1 VAPVGSRLQLQG
13 AGGRP
18 YALGKRRDCG
28 RRKHNLV
35 HCKAATTQYSGQ
47 APRCLAASDGPGL
60 PDEVPAT
67 AGGDSDGDLPV
78 PVQKACE
85 HARVYDDAGSA
96 GVSRKRRLPC
106 CLLSVQRTSAPR
118 TWLTPL
124 NTWPAHSPVNASL
137 AASRLHAHD
146 LGSVW
151 LATPCTV
158 TDFHPLPSAG
168 LPAHPDHP
176 ISSGNARYFQWQRGV
191 EFAGIT
197 LNPVRSTGDQRAER
211 RL

>member
-1 VAPVGSRLQLQG
+1 FACFL
-13 AGGRP
+13 AT
-18 YALGKRRDCG
+18 LGESDFS
-28 RRKHNLV
+28 
-35 HCKAATTQYSGQ
+35 TTLIGY
-47 APRCLAASDGPGL
+47 GPGL
-60 PDEVPAT
+60 PDEIPAT

-85 HARVYDDAGSA
+85 RARVYDDAGSA
-96 GVSRKRRLPC
+96 GGSRKRRLPC
-106 CLLSVQRTSAPR
+106 CLLPVQRTSAPR

-124 NTWPAHSPVNASL
+124 NTSPAHSPVNASL

-168 LPAHPDHP
+168 LPAHPGHP
-176 ISSGNARYFQWQRGV
+176 ISGREQSQQRSPYSITSSARSSMDSGIARPSA
-191 EFAGIT
+191 FAV
-197 LNPVRSTGDQRAER
+197 VR
-211 RL
+211 LM

>member
-1 VAPVGSRLQLQG
+1 LLLWASPTSPPRSS
-13 AGGRP
+13 
-18 YALGKRRDCG
+18 
-28 RRKHNLV
+28 
-35 HCKAATTQYSGQ
+35 AT
-47 APRCLAASDGPGL
+47 APGL
-60 PDEVPAT
+60 PDEIPAT
-67 AGGDSDGDLPV
+67 AGGHSDGDLPV
-78 PVQKACE
+78 PAPKACE

-106 CLLSVQRTSAPR
+106 CLLPVQRTSAPR

-158 TDFHPLPSAG
+158 TDFHRLPSAG

-176 ISSGNARYFQWQRGV
+176 INDRLATYATDGYGERPSVSLGNPPHWHIGQV
-191 EFAGIT
+191 
-197 LNPVRSTGDQRAER
+197 P
-211 RL
+211 